1 MEVIRPATP
10 RIQGAASRMAY
21 GAHHSPFPS
30 PHPDLGL
37 ARDCAQCLGWGT
49 VVTRDGDHE
58 LCHMCQDVPG
68 DDEGTV
74 RYDA

>member
-1 MEVIRPATP
+1 
-10 RIQGAASRMAY
+10 MAY

-49 VVTRDGDHE
+49 VVTRDGGHE
-58 LCHMCQDVPG
+58 LCRTCQPDQG
-68 DDEGTV
+68 DGESGL
-74 RYDA
+74 RSAS